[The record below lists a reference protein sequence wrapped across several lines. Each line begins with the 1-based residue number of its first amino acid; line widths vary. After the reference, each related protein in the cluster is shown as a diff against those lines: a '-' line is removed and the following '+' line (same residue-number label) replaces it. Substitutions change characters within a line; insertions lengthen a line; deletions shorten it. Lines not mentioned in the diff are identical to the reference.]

1 MKFPRN
7 ARIFRGQLDAAPY
20 AIVFSCLLLFLL
32 LSSLVYTPGV
42 SIRLP
47 VAPGLAGTDKPTI
60 AVAMDRNG
68 RLYFDYKSVDEAEL
82 RTRLKQ
88 AVAKSPEPLTLLLK
102 ADRAV
107 TLDQLDRLQMLARE
121 AGIFEI
127 MQATLP
133 AAPPGQE
140 QRP

>member
-1 MKFPRN
+1 
-7 ARIFRGQLDAAPY
+7 
-20 AIVFSCLLLFLL
+20 
-32 LSSLVYTPGV
+32 
-42 SIRLP
+42 
-47 VAPGLAGTDKPTI
+47 
-60 AVAMDRNG
+60 MDRNG